1 MLLMFERGIRRRIM
15 QSVHRWAV
23 ANNPYIGSEYDPKKP
38 TKYLQYLDANNLY
51 GWAMSQPLPTGGF
64 IWVDVSPDE
73 IDELVSHKD
82 RGYLLEVDVAY
93 PRELHDYHNDLP
105 FMCGRM
111 KINGVEKLVLNL
123 YYKKR
128 YVIHIRALKQAL
140 DHGLVLEK
148 IHRVIEFKQ
157 SAWMKEYIDFN
168 TKLRTAAKNDFEKDF
183 YKLMNNSEFGKTMEN
198 IRKHRNIKLVNNKEE
213 YLRNVMKPNFK
224 SGTLLGPD
232 LMGCEMGKVKVVM
245 NKPVYLGQ
253 AILDLSKIVMYKF
266 HYDYMKRKYD
276 DDKLTS
282 CYMDTDSLI
291 YDIETDDFYKD
302 IADDVEV
309 RFDTSRY
316 VPDHPLPIGLNK
328 KVIGLMKMN

>member
-1 MLLMFERGIRRRIM
+1 M

-23 ANNPYIGSEYDPKKP
+23 ANNPYMGSEYNPKKP

-64 IWVDVSPDE
+64 RWVDVSPDE

-82 RGYLLEVDVAY
+82 HGYLPEVDVAY

-111 KINGVEKLVLNL
+111 KINGVEKLVPNL

-168 TKLRTAAKNDFEKDF
+168 TKLRTAVKNDVEKDF
-183 YKLMNNSEFGKTMEN
+183 YNLMSNSVFGKTMEN
-198 IRKHRNIKLVNNKEE
+198 IRKHRNIKLVNNEEE
-213 YLRNVMKPNFK
+213 YLRAVMRPNFK
-224 SGTLLGPD
+224 SGTLFGPN
-232 LMGCEMGKVKVVM
+232 LMGCDMGKIKVVM

-253 AILDLSKIVMYKF
+253 AILDLSKKVMYEF

-276 DDKLTS
+276 NDKLTL
-282 CYMDTDSLI
+282 CYMDTDQWISKLM
-291 YDIETDDFYKD
+291 
-302 IADDVEV
+302 
-309 RFDTSRY
+309 TSIR
-316 VPDHPLPIGLNK
+316 I
-328 KVIGLMKMN
+328 